1 MPSRSSDAFAASFDV
16 AFDTVLRRVRA
27 LDVGLPRVVIDGRSG
42 SGKTTIAA
50 RLRDAWARHETPLL
64 IALDDFYPGWDGLA
78 SASTIVAD
86 DILAPIAAGRPGQFR
101 RWDWASGTLGAS
113 VSIAPD
119 TALIIEG
126 AGALTPRTQEIADLT
141 VWLDASEV
149 SRRERALAR
158 DGETYAPHWERWAT
172 QERAHIATHD
182 PAALADLRFELH

>member
-16 AFDTVLRRVRA
+16 AFDTVLRRVCA
-27 LDVGLPRVVIDGRSG
+27 LDVALPRVVIDGRSG

-50 RLRDAWARHETPLL
+50 RLRDAWPRQKTPRL

-86 DILAPIAAGRPGQFR
+86 GILAPIAAGRAGQFR
-101 RWDWASGTLGAS
+101 RWDWNAGSPGAS

-119 TALIIEG
+119 TALIVEG
-126 AGALTPRTQEIADLT
+126 AGALTPHAQELADLT
-141 VWLDASEV
+141 VWLDAPEV

-158 DGETYAPHWERWAT
+158 DGETYAPHWERWAA
-172 QERAHIATHD
+172 QETRTHRL
-182 PAALADLRFELH
+182 P